1 MSGISIPGVGD
12 KYKTNELV
20 EALIN
25 QERLPLERE
34 QKTLDEYKVQKDAL
48 RSVNQNMSSLRESAR
63 GLYSFD
69 NPFNNKMGVSSDED
83 AISAVPGRNAAFE
96 SFKVDVLQPATTD
109 RFLSNEIESSYKV
122 DAGNYIF
129 KSGEKDVTMNWKGGT
144 LKDFVAALNRRSK
157 DVVKATLIGVSPGK
171 QALMIESLQTGEANR
186 LVFEGDALD
195 FAQNIGMIQKVQP
208 TGTPLSS
215 SSSIKEAPI
224 NTTTITTGEEQVGM
238 PGLSSEGVTVKD
250 GTIIVPPRGSF
261 SIDVPSDIASDSN
274 QRIEFS
280 IGQTNIAD
288 ITTALNEASREP
300 VLPGPGGINFKGI
313 RIDNIQSDT
322 TLPKHSSNV
331 PQTPL
336 TPINDD
342 QFVSIRMKDGT
353 EIPLSHTDGP
363 QNQDGS
369 NQVSIQVS
377 DYPGIDSII
386 VRNRNTGKEL
396 TLSTI
401 ESFNKNADLGF
412 EPTNPAS
419 VAQDAKIKYEGITIT
434 RPNNDIDDVVPDVTL
449 HVKQET
455 DRTATIEI
463 KPDTESAKESLITFV
478 GTYNQTMAEI
488 NVLTQTKEE
497 IISELEYLSDE
508 EIEQYE
514 EWLGLFQS
522 DFTLKN
528 GKNAMQSIMSSPYI
542 VEENEEISMLSQL
555 GISTSADQY
564 ASFSASRL
572 RGYLE
577 INEEELD
584 NALENN
590 LLEIKNIFGYDS
602 DGDNVI
608 DSGIAYLLDKRLQ
621 SFVQSGG
628 ILSTKISGLDTRIAS
643 SETRIEKLETQ
654 IEAKEQELKRKYS
667 QMESTLNSLDSQ
679 SQSITNT
686 FNNMNN
692 YNNKK

>member
-1 MSGISIPGVGD
+1 M
-12 KYKTNELV
+12 
-20 EALIN
+20 
-25 QERLPLERE
+25 
-34 QKTLDEYKVQKDAL
+34 
-48 RSVNQNMSSLRESAR
+48 
-63 GLYSFD
+63 
-69 NPFNNKMGVSSDED
+69 
-83 AISAVPGRNAAFE
+83 
-96 SFKVDVLQPATTD
+96 
-109 RFLSNEIESSYKV
+109 
-122 DAGNYIF
+122 
-129 KSGEKDVTMNWKGGT
+129 
-144 LKDFVAALNRRSK
+144 
-157 DVVKATLIGVSPGK
+157 
-171 QALMIESLQTGEANR
+171 
-186 LVFEGDALD
+186 
-195 FAQNIGMIQKVQP
+195 
-208 TGTPLSS
+208 
-215 SSSIKEAPI
+215 
-224 NTTTITTGEEQVGM
+224 
-238 PGLSSEGVTVKD
+238 
-250 GTIIVPPRGSF
+250 
-261 SIDVPSDIASDSN
+261 
-274 QRIEFS
+274 
-280 IGQTNIAD
+280 
-288 ITTALNEASREP
+288 NEASREP

-336 TPINDD
+336 TPINND

-478 GTYNQTMAEI
+478 GTYNQAMAEI
-488 NVLTQTKEE
+488 NVLTETKEE